1 MGTIAFRVDASTAIG
16 AGHAM
21 RCLTLADALRA
32 RGQACV
38 FVSRLHPG
46 NLVHL
51 VQERG
56 YRVHTLPAPAKPS
69 TRAMSGY
76 AGWLGVDPLQDA
88 RETAECLGAICPDW
102 LVVDH
107 YALDAKWEEPLRDR
121 VSHVMVIDDLAD
133 RTHAADLLVDQNV
146 GRNKADYAGQLPATC
161 RVLAGPRFALLRP
174 SFAQL
179 RAPSLERRRQPALRH
194 VVVSMGGVDAADST
208 SGALRALVHCALPA
222 AAQVTVVIGRHAPH
236 ADNVRA
242 QAARMPWSTEVR
254 VGVDDMAVLLAECD
268 VAIGAAGTTALERC
282 CLGLPS
288 LTAVLAD
295 NQQGGAAAL
304 EARGAI
310 ARIDVARLEQDI
322 PAHMQVLADPVA
334 YRRMATAGSGLV
346 DGEGVHRVAEAMC
359 HG

>member
-32 RGQACV
+32 RGQTCV
-38 FVSRLHPG
+38 FVSRLHPS
-46 NLVHL
+46 NLVPL
-51 VQERG
+51 LQDRG
-56 YRVHTLPAPAKPS
+56 YHVHALQAAAKPS
-69 TRAMSGY
+69 AGALPGY
-76 AGWLGVDPLQDA
+76 AGWLGVDPLLDA
-88 RETAECLGAICPDW
+88 LETAESLADTRPDW

-107 YALDAKWEEPLRDR
+107 YALDARWEEAARGRASRL
-121 VSHVMVIDDLAD
+121 MVIDDLAD
-133 RTHAADLLVDQNV
+133 RRHAADLLVDQNV
-146 GRNKADYAGQLPATC
+146 GRGEADYARRLPASC

-174 SFAQL
+174 RFAQL
-179 RAPSLERRRQPALRH
+179 RARSLERRRQPALRH
-194 VVVSMGGVDAADST
+194 VVVSMGGVDAEDAT
-208 SGALRALVHCALPA
+208 SGALRALMHCTLPA
-222 AAQVTVVIGRHAPH
+222 DAQVTVVMGQHAPH

-242 QAARMPWSTEVR
+242 NAARMPWPTEVR
-254 VGVDDMAVLLAECD
+254 VGVDDMAGLLAECD

-288 LTAVLAD
+288 LTAVLAE

-304 EARGAI
+304 EANGAI
-310 ARIDVARLEQDI
+310 ARIDVSRLEQDI
-322 PAHMQVLADPVA
+322 PAQMLALADPAA
-334 YRRMATAGSGLV
+334 YRRMVAAASELV